1 MMTSRPAIFALL
13 AVTALSAG
21 GCKWSRRASAPAPP
35 SPPVSA
41 SAPAVSQP
49 APPAPVVLPPTPKP
63 EPAHETAPPAPP
75 SVPPAQVVHPPKP
88 KSEPALAPAPAG
100 PAPAFGQI
108 LTPQQQTEL
117 RRSYQHSAQFARQT
131 LSQLS
136 GRALSQDQA
145 DTANRIRSFLS
156 QADEAQSKDPSVAS
170 QLARRAELLARDLLN
185 SLR

>member
-21 GCKWSRRASAPAPP
+21 GCKWSRRASAPGPP
-35 SPPVSA
+35 PLPVPSSA
-41 SAPAVSQP
+41 AAASQP
-49 APPAPVVLPPTPKP
+49 APPSFDVSPPKPKP
-63 EPAHETAPPAPP
+63 EPAQPPAP
-75 SVPPAQVVHPPKP
+75 A
-88 KSEPALAPAPAG
+88 EPAP

-156 QADEAQSKDPSVAS
+156 QADEAQS
-170 QLARRAELLARDLLN
+170 
-185 SLR
+185 

>member
-13 AVTALSAG
+13 AVMALSAG
-21 GCKWSRRASAPAPP
+21 GCKSSRRTAAPAPP
-35 SPPVSA
+35 PPPVPA
-41 SAPAVSQP
+41 APAVSP
-49 APPAPVVLPPTPKP
+49 PAVSPPAAVAPPPKPKP
-63 EPAHETAPPAPP
+63 EPAQETAPPTPP
-75 SVPPAQVVHPPKP
+75 PVQVVHPPKP
-88 KSEPALAPAPAG
+88 KTEPAQAPAQPA
-100 PAPAFGQI
+100 PPPPAFGQI

-117 RRSYQHSAQFARQT
+117 RRSYQQSAQFARQT

-145 DTANRIRSFLS
+145 DTANRVRSFLS
-156 QADEAQSKDPSVAS
+156 QADEAQSKDPSAAA